1 MTLHQAFQLVYEMAQ
16 QEHIANVPDDMP
28 EEHARQS
35 EALAIF
41 HDFVVNNS
49 ETLEEVR

>member
-1 MTLHQAFQLVYEMAQ
+1 MTLHQALQIVYELAEQ
-16 QEHIANVPDDMP
+16 NVIDGLDEP

-49 ETLEEVR
+49 EILEEVR